1 MTNPYHLLV
10 ETPEANLSRWMWQ
23 LNGVYTWF
31 NCTHHRVGHVFQGC
45 YKAILVEKD
54 SYLLETR
61 TLRCAQS
68 RAGVV
73 DDPGAW
79 PWSSYTATASDAPA
93 PQWLQTDWLLGQFGN
108 RRRQAVAKYVEFV
121 RAGVE
126 LPSFWEQLKGQIYLA
141 SDEFAEGG

>member
-1 MTNPYHLLV
+1 VLNPV
-10 ETPEANLSRWMWQ
+10 
-23 LNGVYTWF
+23 
-31 NCTHHRVGHVFQGC
+31 
-45 YKAILVEKD
+45 
-54 SYLLETR
+54 
-61 TLRCAQS
+61 

-73 DDPGAW
+73 DDHPGAW